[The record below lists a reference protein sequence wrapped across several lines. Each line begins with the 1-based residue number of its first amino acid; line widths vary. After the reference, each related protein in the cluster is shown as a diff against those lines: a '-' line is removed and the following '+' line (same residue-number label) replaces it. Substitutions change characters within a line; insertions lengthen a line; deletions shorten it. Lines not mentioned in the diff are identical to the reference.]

1 MAALVNATWL
11 LTGLLRRG
19 VYQPQP
25 GWIKFIVQVLAASV
39 LLAVLLLWGSQHFD
53 WWGCAAGSL
62 LRAGLL
68 AAMMVGAAVLYF
80 GVLRI
85 AGLNIRQLLRR

>member
-1 MAALVNATWL
+1 
-11 LTGLLRRG
+11 
-19 VYQPQP
+19 
-25 GWIKFIVQVLAASV
+25 V

-53 WWGCAAGSL
+53 WVGLRSQSL